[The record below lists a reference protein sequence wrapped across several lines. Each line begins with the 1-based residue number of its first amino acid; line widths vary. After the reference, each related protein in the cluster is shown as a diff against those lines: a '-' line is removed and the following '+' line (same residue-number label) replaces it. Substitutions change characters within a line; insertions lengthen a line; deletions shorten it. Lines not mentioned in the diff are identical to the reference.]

1 VPGVPPNIH
10 APRGLRP
17 EFVFLSAESIT
28 FFLLKLKLHNRNS
41 AKVISSALDA
51 RDWNETKLAQQ
62 AGVTRTTIS
71 HHLRGAR
78 RIRSNHLKQYLA
90 LLNHQERCELVV
102 AWLRDNL
109 APELLQDVLNK
120 AGDDLSPAA
129 KEFVPALKD
138 EDRRA
143 LAWLSR
149 QIARDGELSEWLRQ
163 RLPWIGYHPRRIA
176 AKRRCRRGGA
186 VLIACL
192 AFTFMLTPAPGP
204 HSCQLRRSA
213 LNFRGR
219 ESLSYSVTEAA

>member
-1 VPGVPPNIH
+1 
-10 APRGLRP
+10 
-17 EFVFLSAESIT
+17 
-28 FFLLKLKLHNRNS
+28 
-41 AKVISSALDA
+41 VIAAALDA
-51 RDWNETKLAQQ
+51 RGWSETKLAEES
-62 AGVTRTTIS
+62 GVARATIS
-71 HHLRGAR
+71 HHFRGAR
-78 RIRSNHLKQYLA
+78 KIRSNHLKQYLA
-90 LLNHQERCELVV
+90 LLNHQERRELVV

-120 AGDDLSPAA
+120 AGDDLSSAV

-149 QIARDGELSEWLRQ
+149 QIARDGELSEWLLKRQ
-163 RLPWIGYHPRRIA
+163 RWIGYHPRRTA

-204 HSCQLRRSA
+204 HSRQLCRSA

-219 ESLSYSVTEAA
+219 EFLPYSATEAA